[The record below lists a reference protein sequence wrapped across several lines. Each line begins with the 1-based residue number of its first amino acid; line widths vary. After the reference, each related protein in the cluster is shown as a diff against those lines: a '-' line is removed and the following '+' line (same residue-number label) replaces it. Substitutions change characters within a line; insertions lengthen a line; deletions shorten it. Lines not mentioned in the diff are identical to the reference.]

1 MATIANIPIDVLLLI
16 FDHLDHKTETE
27 GGKDIAACRFV
38 CRKWANLLYQHHLY
52 RRILFKSSD
61 RVMHFIRAVSSQSL
75 NGLAFP
81 ICLHLAVERIWTWGP
96 PLDRFG
102 TAQTKFLDLDALID
116 LFSDTIAEL
125 TIGVTNFFTLPSA
138 TIERIGRLKRLRA
151 LRIRIGFSSKKKHMR
166 GLEFTSDQI
175 PGGLPTDSECLCKLL
190 KAAQRFATLDLGYFR
205 PVCSAKTIAF
215 SLGNH
220 EFSSITNLRLA
231 FKETGNITQ
240 DGIVSMSSAL
250 PNLKLLAIWG
260 NGFNH
265 SQDLLPIFETFSN
278 RLEVIQFSNHLF
290 LDNILDLHFPKLRVL
305 RFYTRPNEVDIYIH
319 MISGTPFFAT
329 FSTNSVL
336 LDVILITR
344 GKKSQALWK

>member
-1 MATIANIPIDVLLLI
+1 MGHFVIRTSFLSQNIVQQFLSMMLTSRQ
-16 FDHLDHKTETE
+16 FT
-27 GGKDIAACRFV
+27 
-38 CRKWANLLYQHHLY
+38 
-52 RRILFKSSD
+52 
-61 RVMHFIRAVSSQSL
+61 SQS
-75 NGLAFP
+75 NGFALP
-81 ICLHLAVERIWTWGP
+81 IYEHLA
-96 PLDRFG
+96 
-102 TAQTKFLDLDALID
+102 TKFLDLDALID

-220 EFSSITNLRLA
+220 EFSSITNLELA

-250 PNLKLLAIWG
+250 PNLKLLAIYG
-260 NGFNH
+260 SH
-265 SQDLLPIFETFSN
+265 RSRSRSKLHTQIKQRSYETRIN
-278 RLEVIQFSNHLF
+278 TTKTI
-290 LDNILDLHFPKLRVL
+290 P
-305 RFYTRPNEVDIYIH
+305 
-319 MISGTPFFAT
+319 
-329 FSTNSVL
+329 
-336 LDVILITR
+336 
-344 GKKSQALWK
+344 